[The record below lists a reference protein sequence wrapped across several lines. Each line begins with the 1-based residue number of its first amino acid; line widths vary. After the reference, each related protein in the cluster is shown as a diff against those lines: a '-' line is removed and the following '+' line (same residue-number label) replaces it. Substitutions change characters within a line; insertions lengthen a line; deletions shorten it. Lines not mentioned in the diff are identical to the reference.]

1 MTGLRERDGFRNIF
15 SQMEDM
21 MENLQNNTTL
31 ESLGTNLPVDMTRE
45 EDTIKVTADIPGV
58 TKDDIELRATENH
71 LEISA
76 TTEQEIKEENEKY
89 VRRERSSRS
98 FHRRLEFPQPID
110 TETLSAQYNSG
121 VLTVEADTQEDDS
134 IDIDIE

>member
-58 TKDDIELRATENH
+58 TKDDIDLRATENH

-110 TETLSAQYNSG
+110 TETLSAQYSSG

>member
-1 MTGLRERDGFRNIF
+1 MTGLRERDGFRDIF

-58 TKDDIELRATENH
+58 TKDDIDLRATENH